1 MLVSCIVAVSENGV
15 KGKNG
20 TLPWRLSSDL
30 KRFKEITTGHHII
43 LGRKNY
49 EDIGR
54 PLPNRINLVL
64 SRKENLKIEG
74 CEVFSSLEHAINF
87 AKESGE
93 TECFIIGGAEIYK
106 AAMPYCS
113 RLYLT
118 KVKAEIDGDVFM
130 PSLGEGW
137 TLERETSFPADEKNQ
152 YSTVFQIFERSLKNG

>member
-1 MLVSCIVAVSENGV
+1 MLVSCIVAVAENGV
-15 KGKNG
+15 IGKNG

-54 PLPNRINLVL
+54 PLPNRVNLVL

-74 CEVFSSLEHAINF
+74 CEVFPSLEKALAF

-93 TECFIIGGAEIYK
+93 TECFIIGGAEVYK
-106 AAMPYCS
+106 QAMPFCKK
-113 RLYLT
+113 LYLT
-118 KVKAEIDGDVFM
+118 SVETTIDGDVFM

-152 YSTVFQIFERSLKNG
+152 FSTTFKVFSRK

>member
-1 MLVSCIVAVSENGV
+1 MLVSCIVAVSQNGV
-15 KGKNG
+15 IGKNG

-54 PLPNRINLVL
+54 PLPNRVNLVL

-74 CEVFSSLEHAINF
+74 CEVFSSLEKAIEF

-93 TECFIIGGAEIYK
+93 TECFIIGGAEVYK
-106 AAMPYCS
+106 QAMPFCK

-118 KVKAEIDGDVFM
+118 SVETSIDGDIFM
-130 PSLGEGW
+130 PSLGDGW
-137 TLERETSFPADEKNQ
+137 VLDSEEKFSADEKNQ
-152 YSTVFQIFERSLKNG
+152 FPTTFKVFSRK

>member
-15 KGKNG
+15 IGKDG

-54 PLPNRINLVL
+54 PLPNRVNLVL
-64 SRKENLKIEG
+64 SRNENLKIEG
-74 CEVFSSLEHAINF
+74 CEVFSSLEMALNF
-87 AKESGE
+87 AKDSGE
-93 TECFIIGGAEIYK
+93 TECFIIGGSEVYRL
-106 AAMPYCS
+106 AMSYCK

-118 KVKAEIDGDVFM
+118 CVETTIDGDVLM

-137 TLERETSFPADEKNQ
+137 VLEREEKFPADEKNQ
-152 YSTVFQIFERSLKNG
+152 FPTTFKVFSRD